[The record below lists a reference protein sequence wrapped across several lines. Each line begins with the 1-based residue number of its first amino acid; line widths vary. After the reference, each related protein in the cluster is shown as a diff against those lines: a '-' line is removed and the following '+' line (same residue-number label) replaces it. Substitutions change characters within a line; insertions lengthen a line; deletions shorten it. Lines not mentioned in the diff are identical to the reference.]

1 MSVEADCTYNIRALV
16 GEGASDISLI
26 SKGGRK

>member
-1 MSVEADCTYNIRALV
+1 MSVEADCTKNIRALV